1 MERGLHGGV
10 QPGDEAKIVWIYV
23 GSLVGA
29 VLLIVAIVLIMDAIG
44 GSGCQGKKRRQEA
57 PTAVRSSR
65 LALGGEEMPPLAPLT
80 WSDAEGAFMIQ
91 LSIGSGQVYL
101 VLDTGSS
108 QVSAKVDGCEWTQC
122 PESGDCS
129 VQACPCD
136 KGDCTLEY
144 YRPSH
149 ASSALVNA
157 GTYGYST
164 TMKYG
169 SQEDTVSHAVD
180 RVTIPKVAATC
191 NQLLSGGA
199 ARFSR
204 GRMDEGVSAD
214 MVIHKVHRIKGTSTS
229 NMFGLARPELAGG
242 DSKQPAAVLDKL
254 FDGTSQKVW
263 SLLLY
268 YKTGWWALGRIPCFA
283 PTYVPLVQPRAF
295 SQFVTKFYVL
305 PVIAIEAGPTV
316 ELMRPI
322 ASSKCPKYC
331 VVDTG
336 TTYTYGSERLGSSLD
351 KLGYDERTWF
361 VRFVLGEG
369 KQVVELLFTPE
380 QLRDP
385 DIPGSSVLQCW
396 TGRTLD
402 GFDGMFSGANVL
414 LWGAYMMR
422 NMYWEFDVGRHR
434 VGVAPL

>member
-1 MERGLHGGV
+1 M
-10 QPGDEAKIVWIYV
+10 

-29 VLLIVAIVLIMDAIG
+29 VLLIVAIVLLVDAL
-44 GSGCQGKKRRQEA
+44 GCSSKKKRRDPTVTTP
-57 PTAVRSSR
+57 PTARSR
-65 LALGGEEMPPLAPLT
+65 LSLDDASMRDMPPLAPLT

-91 LSIGSGQVYL
+91 LSIGSGQVDL

-122 PESGDCS
+122 PEGRDGASTGCS

-169 SQEDTVSHAVD
+169 SQEDTVTHAVD
-180 RVTIPKVAATC
+180 RVTIPKVVVTC
-191 NQLLSGGA
+191 KQLLSGGA
-199 ARFSR
+199 TRFSR
-204 GRMDEGVSAD
+204 GRTGEESVSAE
-214 MVIHKVHRIKGTSTS
+214 MVIHKVHRIKGSSTS
-229 NMFGLARPELAGG
+229 NMFGLARPELTGG
-242 DSKQPAAVLDKL
+242 GGGQVKQPVAVLDKL
-254 FDGTSQKVW
+254 FDGTGEKMW
-263 SLLLY
+263 SVLLY
-268 YKTGWWALGRIPCFA
+268 QKTGWWALGRIPCFA
-283 PTYVPLVQPRAF
+283 PAYMPLIQPRAF

-305 PVIAIEAGPTV
+305 PIISIEAGPTV
-316 ELMRPI
+316 QLMRPI
-322 ASSKCPKYC
+322 AASKCPKYC

-361 VRFVLGEG
+361 VRFLLGEG

-402 GFDGMFSGANVL
+402 GYDDMFSGANVL

-422 NMYWEFDVGRHR
+422 NMYWEFDLGGNR
-434 VGVAPL
+434 VGVARV

>member
-1 MERGLHGGV
+1 M
-10 QPGDEAKIVWIYV
+10 

-29 VLLIVAIVLIMDAIG
+29 VLLIVAIVFIVDAL
-44 GSGCQGKKRRQEA
+44 GCKRKRRAA
-57 PTAVRSSR
+57 PPATRFR
-65 LALGGEEMPPLAPLT
+65 LSLNDDASTRDMPPLAPLT
-80 WSDAEGAFMIQ
+80 WSDGEGAFMIQ

-122 PESGDCS
+122 AEGSTGCS

-169 SQEDTVSHAVD
+169 SQEDTVTHAVD
-180 RVTIPKVAATC
+180 RVTIPKVVVTC
-191 NQLLSGGA
+191 KQLLSGGA

-204 GRMDEGVSAD
+204 GRAGEESVSAE
-214 MVIHKVHRIKGTSTS
+214 MVIHKVHRIKGSSTS
-229 NMFGLARPELAGG
+229 NMFGLARPELTGG
-242 DSKQPAAVLDKL
+242 GGQGKQPVAVLDKL
-254 FDGTSQKVW
+254 FDGTGEKVW
-263 SLLLY
+263 SLLLNQT
-268 YKTGWWALGRIPCFA
+268 TGWWALGRIPCFA
-283 PTYVPLVQPRAF
+283 PSYMPLVQPRAF

-305 PVIAIEAGPTV
+305 PVISIEAGPTV

-322 ASSKCPKYC
+322 AASKCPKYC

-402 GFDGMFSGANVL
+402 GYDDMFSGANVL

-422 NMYWEFDVGRHR
+422 SMYWEFDVGGNR
-434 VGVAPL
+434 VGIARL